1 MRRYVVT
8 LTDGT
13 SRTISADRHRYDDGS
28 IVFEIQRYDESLPSP
43 RRWQQVWALPQA
55 KLAALEPP
63 GLEPAPA
70 A

>member
-1 MRRYVVT
+1 M
-8 LTDGT
+8 
-13 SRTISADRHRYDDGS
+13 
-28 IVFEIQRYDESLPSP
+28 FEIQRYDDSLPSP

-55 KLAALEPP
+55 ELAALDPP